1 MDPIAN
7 ALNKI
12 KIASQNGKESVE
24 IPASKLL
31 IKVVDL
37 LKQEGYIRN
46 HRILKGIGLGTL
58 RLYLRYEEKKPIL
71 TALKRISKPGLR
83 IYRSKEKLPVVRGGL
98 GTAILTTS
106 RGIMTDRQA
115 REAGVGGEIL
125 CYVW

>member
-1 MDPIAN
+1 M
-7 ALNKI
+7 
-12 KIASQNGKESVE
+12 ASQNGKESVE

-125 CYVW
+125 CYVC